1 MIFPCQE
8 TRSNVQEQK
17 GQSIKDGLSK
27 YFMFYILS
35 SNLKFKAN
43 KNTNKYILGATTV
56 HALNR
61 SMRMLLQNSFCCAC
75 NKQKKLAIFAKIN
88 R

>member
-27 YFMFYILS
+27 YFMFNILS

-43 KNTNKYILGATTV
+43 KNTNKYIFGSNNWPCTQSQYAYV
-56 HALNR
+56 V
-61 SMRMLLQNSFCCAC
+61 
-75 NKQKKLAIFAKIN
+75 AK
-88 R
+88 

>member
-27 YFMFYILS
+27 YFMFNILS

-43 KNTNKYILGATTV
+43 KNTNKYILGATTG

-61 SMRMLLQNSFCCAC
+61 SMRMLLQNSFLLCMQQAEKIGYLC
-75 NKQKKLAIFAKIN
+75 KK
-88 R
+88 